1 MNSWPVFDRV
11 PLRAPGYVKM
21 PGRPKTERRREAI
34 EGRKATKMPK
44 NGTVIR
50 CSKCHMPGH
59 SRSTCEKRSRA
70 GTSQAGGS
78 SKPAGNTHAAVN
90 SEGVGNSQPA
100 GSHSGTGCIPH
111 GPGNPNA
118 IVVLSNTQ

>member
-1 MNSWPVFDRV
+1 MNSWSSSDRL
-11 PLRAPGYVKM
+11 PLRSPSYVNM
-21 PGRPKTERRREAI
+21 PGRPKAERRREAI

-44 NGTVIR
+44 TGTVIR

-59 SRSTCEKRSRA
+59 NRSTCEKRSRA

-78 SKPAGNTHAAVN
+78 SKPAGNRHAALN

-100 GSHSGTGCIPH
+100 GSHSGT
-111 GPGNPNA
+111 
-118 IVVLSNTQ
+118 